1 VRDDEFKKYLITES
15 KIKDDSFEF
24 IDEKSS
30 ILNYC
35 INLIED
41 VDYEEINIINE
52 YFPNADSKLDAYYYS
67 QDNQTINLYILDYD
81 NEKNIGILDKNKL
94 NKAIQQLS
102 NIIEYS
108 LSQSFTNVFEPTDNV
123 FDLCELI
130 VSQYKEDTI
139 VINYISLNK
148 KDLEINEPEIEIK
161 NIPIKVRIY
170 DIHELKNSYLSNFS
184 ENKILTLEKFGENID
199 AIKIFEST
207 DFDVY
212 LTSLRGIWLARLYKD
227 DSVRLLEANVRAYL
241 KKTSKVNS
249 GIFNTIDISPNEF
262 VAYNNGLTAVASD
275 IEHDKNGNFIKI
287 KSISNFQIVNGGQT
301 TATLYEALKEKKVE
315 ELNNILVPTKITVIK
330 NKDVS
335 NMFINNIS
343 TYSNTQ
349 TAIKKSDPPSNLK
362 YYVDLEQQ
370 SNKTFL
376 ESIDGIDFLCFFERT
391 NGQYNTTKRRENNS
405 KSFNRKYPTKNK
417 FNKIQV
423 AKSMISW
430 DQLPHTVSMG
440 NEKNFEYFNKIVKYQ
455 NIIIDEDYFKKLYGT
470 VILFREIDKIVLKL
484 KLSYKANVTTYTMS
498 YLSYLTNKKINL
510 VEIWNSQGL
519 SNSLKNIIINLA
531 PKIHNIIDN
540 PVGRVVEPRM
550 WARKK
555 DCWNNVL
562 DLNLEYNFES
572 LVRVSQEFYENNES
586 EVFINTK
593 ENFEN
598 IMIWNQLIIWNTIYK
613 KLSHSQNNMLKTIK
627 SYLEKGKSFTKKQ
640 KEYAI
645 DIFLSS
651 VNNGFN
657 YEE

>member
-1 VRDDEFKKYLITES
+1 
-15 KIKDDSFEF
+15 
-24 IDEKSS
+24 
-30 ILNYC
+30 
-35 INLIED
+35 
-41 VDYEEINIINE
+41 
-52 YFPNADSKLDAYYYS
+52 
-67 QDNQTINLYILDYD
+67 
-81 NEKNIGILDKNKL
+81 
-94 NKAIQQLS
+94 
-102 NIIEYS
+102 
-108 LSQSFTNVFEPTDNV
+108 
-123 FDLCELI
+123 
-130 VSQYKEDTI
+130 
-139 VINYISLNK
+139 
-148 KDLEINEPEIEIK
+148 
-161 NIPIKVRIY
+161 
-170 DIHELKNSYLSNFS
+170 
-184 ENKILTLEKFGENID
+184 
-199 AIKIFEST
+199 
-207 DFDVY
+207 
-212 LTSLRGIWLARLYKD
+212 
-227 DSVRLLEANVRAYL
+227 
-241 KKTSKVNS
+241 
-249 GIFNTIDISPNEF
+249 
-262 VAYNNGLTAVASD
+262 
-275 IEHDKNGNFIKI
+275 
-287 KSISNFQIVNGGQT
+287 
-301 TATLYEALKEKKVE
+301 
-315 ELNNILVPTKITVIK
+315 
-330 NKDVS
+330 
-335 NMFINNIS
+335 
-343 TYSNTQ
+343 
-349 TAIKKSDPPSNLK
+349 
-362 YYVDLEQQ
+362 
-370 SNKTFL
+370 
-376 ESIDGIDFLCFFERT
+376 
-391 NGQYNTTKRRENNS
+391 
-405 KSFNRKYPTKNK
+405 
-417 FNKIQV
+417 
-423 AKSMISW
+423 MISW

-440 NEKNFEYFNKIVKYQ
+440 KEKNFEYFNKIVKYQ